1 MSIERA
7 KKKTKA
13 RSGGRG
19 GAGDLISQRGGEGP
33 EHRMGIARIWGDFT
47 LSRGNGQTLGQ
58 FKEKACKSGLGGGER
73 ERDEIRRAWK
83 AVLRT
88 LNLSFNASSGP
99 VLRSTCINSLILP
112 PALQGLSLLLLQV
125 RKRRL

>member
-13 RSGGRG
+13 RSGVRG

-33 EHRMGIARIWGDFT
+33 EHRVGIARIWGDFT

-58 FKEKACKSGLGGGER
+58 FKEKACKSRLGGGER

-88 LNLSFNASSGP
+88 LNFSFTECFFWPCSKIY
-99 VLRSTCINSLILP
+99 LY
-112 PALQGLSLLLLQV
+112 
-125 RKRRL
+125 

>member
-13 RSGGRG
+13 RSGVRG
-19 GAGDLISQRGGEGP
+19 GAGDLLSQRSGGRP
-33 EHRMGIARIWGDFT
+33 EHRVRIVRIWGDFT

-58 FKEKACKSGLGGGER
+58 FKEKACKSGVGGGER
-73 ERDEIRRAWK
+73 ERDEIRRPWK

-88 LNLSFNASSGP
+88 LNFSSTECFFWP
-99 VLRSTCINSLILP
+99 CSKIYLY
-112 PALQGLSLLLLQV
+112 
-125 RKRRL
+125 